1 MSNEIQVEEIA
12 VTADL
17 KRRDGL
23 CSNTKQEVVIVVD
36 ASPSMEGDKARHAQ
50 ASCEE
55 LVADLAQPINK
66 NGFSVTVIHFNGRAK
81 VVHPWIS
88 AAELVGHI
96 VPLDIASA
104 TNMTAALELALR
116 ELESRKR
123 DAAVRYLK
131 PVGLFF
137 SDGCFNRGGSPISA
151 ATALKA
157 RADVVMVAFGND
169 ADEDLLKVLATSPQH
184 FYRVNN
190 GAELRNF
197 MAKVGD
203 TLTIGMA
210 QKRDATRPLAML
222 EGH

>member
-1 MSNEIQVEEIA
+1 MSNEMQVEEIT

-17 KRRDGL
+17 KRRDGI

-81 VVHPWIS
+81 VVHPWTS

-137 SDGCFNRGGSPISA
+137 SDGCFNRGGSPIPA